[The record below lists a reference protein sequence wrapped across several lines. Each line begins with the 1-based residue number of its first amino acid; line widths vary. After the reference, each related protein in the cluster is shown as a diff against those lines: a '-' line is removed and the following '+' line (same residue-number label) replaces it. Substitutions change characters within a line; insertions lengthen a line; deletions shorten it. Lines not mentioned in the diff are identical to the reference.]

1 MLQDELPDHLNID
14 NGLVEGTYRAWVSYP
29 DWYGNEKARATVEK
43 TIAEIGPMNIEVAG
57 S

>member
-1 MLQDELPDHLNID
+1 M
-14 NGLVEGTYRAWVSYP
+14 LVEGTYCAWVSYP

-43 TIAEIGPMNIEVAG
+43 TLAKIGPMNIEVVG